1 MVKIY
6 LPQKKIHFGYNGQ
19 INSYRYIDL
28 ARTKYNYI
36 MITASK
42 SEYFKLF
49 PHTYSFN
56 NVLTF
61 DGNDEDITSG
71 VIMLMLSVQP
81 PILKEE
87 TNNNVLFNGVIENIS
102 SCKKD

>member
-1 MVKIY
+1 MSVIYIEIWEKIKRIVIYTTKERYMVKIY

-71 VIMLMLSVQP
+71 VIMLMLSVP
-81 PILKEE
+81 SI
-87 TNNNVLFNGVIENIS
+87 
-102 SCKKD
+102 C